1 MFDLPYG
8 TPVKDEFDLSAGSIM
23 PFEYGAVTTFV
34 GRRST
39 PSGHRIVRAGRIV
52 GWISEPDKGK
62 AMHTGAS
69 GREQLEKIEESSHH
83 HIAREWTK
91 TALGT
96 VAQCIPEV
104 FEHKADMRGLLGSG
118 SSLERLLA
126 RDLSAVLIKIS
137 ERPEVRGGI
146 AVDQGMLIDS
156 VGDLPDSATNLA
168 VQIGETIQSRSSM
181 MDSMLSGSTGHWSL
195 QTSDGSVM
203 IAESGDITLAVW
215 TEADV
220 EHAGLINTISALIEG
235 EISAMGSG
243 GEDLSDGHIVREGRG
258 GTDAVIS
265 MLVTA
270 IEEGITGHL
279 SAGKSS
285 KAIRIALNN
294 GIPVAIQGPKR
305 AWGPKGHKLT
315 RAVNDLTEAKRV
327 LTLHR
332 LPVGTIIGS
341 ESGNI
346 SDFALDKFCEELTQ
360 TRTRSESRQALLK
373 QKLDEVYGFEIGV
386 QKLKKERAKVK
397 FSLGKVEVSQGLKIE
412 KSSAPVDDG
421 LSRKLEKAELQIAE
435 LKGDLAATTVAL
447 DAAKASEQ
455 AAKVDAREANLQ
467 ASDIQANIAASNNT
481 LNQIQLDLATAQA
494 AAETSESRSDR
505 LSRRV
510 NELEHQLSE
519 RAGELAK
526 ALGDSKASA
535 ELSTKIDEMAN
546 AEAALSSDI
555 DSHSQT
561 LASIRSR
568 IEDDQRRQRMIEEQ
582 VEATRERHR
591 KAQGELSDLES
602 RINDSQLTLRQIEAE
617 AKVSRNRTQ
626 EDRERLT
633 EQENRAAMI
642 QSEMKELMD
651 ERRQVL
657 KELGDLGARRGQA
670 EAELSLLLDQAEAL
684 AEAHEEALSD
694 IEEAETLRARLSQ
707 EPLAQALLED
717 EAQFEGLG
725 PVLERLEHARTLGY
739 SVSLLDRAVER
750 ALQIIQGTVDHVATT
765 PRHLL
770 SNEVMTLLER
780 QVPATAGAVRGLARW
795 SVQQRLENQL
805 GETVSNL
812 VLDLEGILEDYDRSI
827 TMLRRIR
834 NVLEQLEKLGAPS
847 EQIQALIANTRRP
860 ESLPVLA
867 QETRMLIQ
875 KALDDIHLEADM
887 RDAGSAVRLE
897 ATTTALD
904 ELLQQLDAS
913 GFVEGEVKGA
923 LWDFKRDGFLP
934 FERDSVPTGERK
946 PVADETLEQ
955 LKGELIDEEK
965 AITIEERD
973 VTEEWET
980 LETPVDE
987 KVVTDVVI
995 AKDET
1000 SVSIDDERAALEEEL
1015 ARLDVRWAR
1024 RSEPVQEPSASDTAL
1039 DELEDELDGID
1050 L

>member
-8 TPVKDEFDLSAGSIM
+8 TPVKEDFDLTPGSIL
-23 PFEYGAVTTFV
+23 PFEYGSISTYI
-34 GRRST
+34 GRRKT
-39 PSGHRIVRAGRIV
+39 PSGHRLVRAGRIV
-52 GWISEPDKGK
+52 GWIAEPADGK
-62 AMHTGAS
+62 ALLSGKEAS
-69 GREQLEKIEESSHH
+69 ARLEVLEESGHH
-83 HIAREWTK
+83 HVTRQWTK
-91 TALGT
+91 SALGA
-96 VAQCIPEV
+96 VAECVPEA
-104 FEHKADMRGLLGSG
+104 FEHRADMRGLLGAG
-118 SSLERLLA
+118 SSLERLLS
-126 RDLSAVLIKIS
+126 RDLSAVLNKIS
-137 ERPEVRGGI
+137 QRPEVKGGI

-156 VGDLPDSATNLA
+156 IGDLPGDAEKLA
-168 VQIGETIQSRSSM
+168 VQIGNTIESRTSM
-181 MDSMLSGSTGHWSL
+181 MNSMLTGGNGHWSI
-195 QTSDGSVM
+195 QTEDGALM
-203 IAESGDITLAVW
+203 IAESGDITLAIW

-220 EHAGLINTISALIEG
+220 DHAGLINKISALMDG
-235 EISAMGSG
+235 EISVMGSG
-243 GEDLSDGHIVREGRG
+243 GEALSEGHILREGRG

-265 MLVTA
+265 MLNTA
-270 IEEGITGHL
+270 IEEGLTGHL

-294 GIPVAIQGPKR
+294 GVPVAIQ
-305 AWGPKGHKLT
+305 APKGHKLAS
-315 RAVNDLTEAKRV
+315 AVNNLTESKRI

-332 LPVGTIIGS
+332 LPVGSIIGPD
-341 ESGNI
+341 SGNVSDYSLDDFCSEI
-346 SDFALDKFCEELTQ
+346 SH
-360 TRTRSESRQALLK
+360 TRTRSEARQAFIKK
-373 QKLDEVYGFEIGV
+373 QMEEMYGFEIGIEL
-386 QKLKKERAKVK
+386 LKVERSK
-397 FSLGKVEVSQGLKIE
+397 SLFALETVEVSKGLDIE
-412 KSSAPVDDG
+412 QPNTAVDDG
-421 LSRKLEKAELQIAE
+421 LRRKLEKAVLQISE
-435 LKGDLAATTVAL
+435 LEGDLAATRTAL
-447 DAAKASEQ
+447 DSSKAAEQ

-467 ASDIQANIAASNNT
+467 ASDIQNNISASNSA
-481 LNQIQLDLATAQA
+481 LNQMQLDLAAAQVI
-494 AAETSESRSDR
+494 AENSESRSDR

-526 ALGDSKASA
+526 ALGNSKSST
-535 ELSTKIDEMAN
+535 ELSVKIEEMAN
-546 AEAALSSDI
+546 TEAALSSDI
-555 DSHSQT
+555 ASHSQT

-591 KAQGELSDLES
+591 KAQSQLSELES
-602 RINDSQLTLRQIEAE
+602 RINDSQLSLRQIEAE
-617 AKVSRNRTQ
+617 AKVSRARTQ
-626 EDRERLT
+626 EDRDRLS

-642 QSEMKELMD
+642 HSEMRELMD

-684 AEAHEEALSD
+684 AEAHEEAIAD
-694 IEEAETLRARLSQ
+694 IGEAERLRAKLSQ

-725 PVLERLEHARTLGY
+725 PVLDRLEHSRTLGY

-750 ALQIIQGTVDHVATT
+750 ALQVIQATVDHVATT

-795 SVQQRLENQL
+795 SVQQRLEHQL
-805 GETVSNL
+805 GETVSSL

-847 EQIQALIANTRRP
+847 EQIQALLSNTRRP

-867 QETRMLIQ
+867 RETRMLIQ
-875 KALDDIHLEADM
+875 KALDDIHIESDM

-913 GFVEGEVKGA
+913 GLIGGEVRGA
-923 LWDFKRDGFLP
+923 LWDFKREGILP
-934 FERDSVPTGERK
+934 FERDSVPLGERA
-946 PVADETLEQ
+946 PVHEQTLEQ
-955 LKGELIDEEK
+955 LKGELIDQEK
-965 AITIEERD
+965 AITAEDKDI
-973 VTEEWET
+973 TEEWET
-980 LETPVDE
+980 MSTPIDE
-987 KVVTDVVI
+987 ASGTEAEAVEQMEPI
-995 AKDET
+995 
-1000 SVSIDDERAALEEEL
+1000 SLDDERASLEEEL

-1024 RSEPVQEPSASDTAL
+1024 RSEPKPEPSASDEAL
-1039 DELEDELDGID
+1039 DDLEDELDGID